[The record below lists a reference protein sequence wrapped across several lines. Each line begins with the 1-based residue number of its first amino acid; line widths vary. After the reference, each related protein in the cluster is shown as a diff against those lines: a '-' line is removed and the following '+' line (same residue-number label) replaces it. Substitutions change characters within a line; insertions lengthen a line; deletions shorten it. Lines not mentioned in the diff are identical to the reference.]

1 MQDRAL
7 AHEKIEI
14 IWDSVVEDVLGEEEV
29 EGARLR
35 NVKTGETTD
44 LQVKGF
50 FLAIGHTP
58 NTEVFQGWLEMDEL
72 GYIMTAADSTRTNI
86 PGVFACGDAQ
96 DHVYR
101 QAITAA
107 GTGCMAAIDAERW
120 LAEQEEQG
128 SGALHSEPAASEA
141 AESEAATLDIVDQ
154 AG

>member
-1 MQDRAL
+1 
-7 AHEKIEI
+7 
-14 IWDSVVEDVLGEEEV
+14 VLGEEEV
-29 EGARLR
+29 EGTLLR
-35 NVKTGETTD
+35 NVKTRETTE
-44 LQVKGF
+44 LPVKGF

-58 NTEVFQGWLEMDEL
+58 NTEVLQGWLEMDEV
-72 GYIMTAADSTRTNI
+72 GYILTAADSTRTNI

-120 LAEQEEQG
+120 LAEREEPG
-128 SGALHSEPAASEA
+128 SGALHPEPAASEA
-141 AESEAATLDIVDQ
+141 LLSEAATLDVVDQ